1 MSYRNPQQVVDTQS
15 GKAFADLQK
24 TISGTFAGVADT
36 YKKDQAAEAA
46 RLNKIAEKNRKAAE
60 YYQKKEDLLK
70 DMARILNGELTP
82 EDFKT
87 EILQWVS
94 ERSDECYLDNDYQ
107 IKRYDDQSKKT

>member
-1 MSYRNPQQVVDTQS
+1 MTEQTD
-15 GKAFADLQK
+15 
-24 TISGTFAGVADT
+24 
-36 YKKDQAAEAA
+36 
-46 RLNKIAEKNRKAAE
+46 RLIAEIEKERTSERASVNFKFH
-60 YYQKKEDLLK
+60 YNTIGDCFYDIYCQPNYTKKEDLLK